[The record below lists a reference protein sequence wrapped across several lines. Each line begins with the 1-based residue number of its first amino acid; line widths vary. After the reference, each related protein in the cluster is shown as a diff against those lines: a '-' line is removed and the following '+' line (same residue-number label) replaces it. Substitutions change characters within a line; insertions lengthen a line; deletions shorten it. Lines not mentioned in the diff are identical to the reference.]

1 LSRSVEVGDLVRLTV
16 LRGGQSREI
25 LVEAAPQRPEQWVLR
40 RDAGQVVIRLD
51 SMKGAILQNLD
62 SLRVSIAGLKVD
74 SSGDLAIHLIGPQG
88 EPTEKDEWLSLTYRI
103 QGPAGDSLRFTTQ
116 ELFVVEPDL
125 AVPFTA
131 KLASTEETQELR
143 DRLKRVRGELTE
155 IRRQELARER
165 ELRASVRGPA
175 EEVIRQDAQ
184 IRELRQKE
192 QQLIEEVNR
201 LNAQL
206 EAESQAVIRRHF
218 AEVQSRQE
226 LAMAQAIRG
235 REETAMRSDVERE
248 EVLRARERALQR
260 EYELRRPLQ
269 YIIAGQSFVAGAKL
283 QSLNPDLAGY
293 FQVDEG
299 VLVTE
304 VLEGTPAARA
314 GIMAGDVIVGVG
326 GERVASLEDFRFGV
340 GYFERPIRLRVIRKG
355 NPVEIVIR

>member
-1 LSRSVEVGDLVRLTV
+1 
-16 LRGGQSREI
+16 
-25 LVEAAPQRPEQWVLR
+25 
-40 RDAGQVVIRLD
+40 
-51 SMKGAILQNLD
+51 M
-62 SLRVSIAGLKVD
+62 
-74 SSGDLAIHLIGPQG
+74 
-88 EPTEKDEWLSLTYRI
+88 EKDEWLSLTYRI
-103 QGPAGDSLRFTTQ
+103 QGPGSDSLRFTTQ
-116 ELFVVEPDL
+116 DVLVVEPEL
-125 AVPFTA
+125 TVPFTA
-131 KLASTEETQELR
+131 MVASTEETQELR

-155 IRRQELARER
+155 TRRQELARER
-165 ELRASVRGPA
+165 ELRASIRGPA

-226 LAMAQAIRG
+226 LAMAQAIRA
-235 REETAMRSDVERE
+235 REETARRSDAERE

-269 YIIAGQSFVAGAKL
+269 YIIAGQSFVAGAQL

-293 FQVDEG
+293 FHVDEG

-304 VLEGTPAARA
+304 VLEGTPAAEA

-326 GERVASLEDFRFGV
+326 GERVASLEDLRFGV